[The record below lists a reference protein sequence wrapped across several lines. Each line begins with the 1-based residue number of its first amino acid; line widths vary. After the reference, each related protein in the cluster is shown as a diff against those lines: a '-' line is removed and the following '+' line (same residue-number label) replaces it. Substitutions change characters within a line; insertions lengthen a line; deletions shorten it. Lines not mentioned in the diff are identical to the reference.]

1 MDLRALPQLSIL
13 ALFLAT
19 GLSAQAAPQA
29 PPAPPQSPVQAA
41 EEDLRRKVRVV
52 HHGGTANGAMSFF
65 VLFPETGMVVSMN
78 ANLLF
83 APFEDF
89 SNEAIHIA
97 DLFLQADRGTK

>member
-1 MDLRALPQLSIL
+1 V
-13 ALFLAT
+13 
-19 GLSAQAAPQA
+19 
-29 PPAPPQSPVQAA
+29 VQ
-41 EEDLRRKVRVV
+41 
-52 HHGGTANGAMSFF
+52 HGGTANGAMSFF

-83 APFEDF
+83 TPFEDF